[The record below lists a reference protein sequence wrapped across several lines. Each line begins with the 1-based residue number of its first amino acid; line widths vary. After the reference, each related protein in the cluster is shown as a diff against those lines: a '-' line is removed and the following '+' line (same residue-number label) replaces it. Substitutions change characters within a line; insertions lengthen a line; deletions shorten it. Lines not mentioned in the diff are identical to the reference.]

1 MEKCALLALHTIWS
15 GDLSLVS
22 ACPQIFI
29 IIMPEEKGVMQTS
42 GVFMISVRR
51 GRGAIGV
58 EGVGCGGDG
67 WAPSQKKIVPQNDK
81 SGCILMQF

>member
-1 MEKCALLALHTIWS
+1 MC
-15 GDLSLVS
+15 
-22 ACPQIFI
+22 FI
-29 IIMPEEKGVMQTS
+29 GPTYNMVRGLIVGVCMSSNIYYYYAEEKGVMQTS